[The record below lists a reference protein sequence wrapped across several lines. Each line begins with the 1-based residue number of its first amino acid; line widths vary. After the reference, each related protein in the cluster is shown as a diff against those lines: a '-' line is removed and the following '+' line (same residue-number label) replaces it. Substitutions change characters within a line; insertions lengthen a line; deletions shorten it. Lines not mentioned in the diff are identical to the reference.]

1 MSEALAIAEKH
12 DGALGDHA
20 NVRLWLR
27 LLSCTMAIEKSA
39 QRLLAERSGTTLP
52 RFDVMAA
59 LERVP
64 GGLTMG
70 ALSQALLVSN
80 GNVTQLVRKL
90 AADGMVQVE
99 SDRLDRRVSRVRL
112 TPAGRAHFTGLAT
125 AHHDHIDSLFAALN
139 AEDHARLFAA
149 LGELKTSIAKA
160 SAEETLT

>member
-1 MSEALAIAEKH
+1 MSRAAAIAEKH

-39 QRLLAERSGTTLP
+39 QRVLGERGTTLP

-64 GGLTMG
+64 DGMTMG

-80 GNVTQLVRKL
+80 GNVTQIVRKL
-90 AADGMVQVE
+90 SDEGMVQAAP
-99 SDRLDRRVSRVRL
+99 DAQDRRISRVRL
-112 TPAGRAHFTGLAT
+112 TPAGRAHFAQLAHV
-125 AHHDHIDSLFAALN
+125 HHNHIDALFATLDG
-139 AEDHARLFAA
+139 EDHARLYAA
-149 LGELKTSIAKA
+149 LGALKSSI
-160 SAEETLT
+160 AEETA

>member
-1 MSEALAIAEKH
+1 MSRAAAIAEKH

-39 QRLLAERSGTTLP
+39 QRVLAERGTTLP

-64 GGLTMG
+64 EGMTMS

-90 AADGMVQVE
+90 SDEGMVQAMP
-99 SDRLDRRVSRVRL
+99 DPADRRVSRVRL
-112 TPAGRAHFTGLAT
+112 TPAGRARFAELAT
-125 AHHDHIDSLFAALN
+125 AHHDHIDALFAALDG
-139 AEDHARLFAA
+139 ADQARLYAA
-149 LGELKTSIAKA
+149 LGALKTSIA
-160 SAEETLT
+160 SAEETA